1 MEPIMILLAVIAIVV
16 VYAISIFNG
25 LKTKGVQVEQS
36 LSTIEAYLEERF
48 DLLTKLVSSV
58 NEESKREIELQTELA
73 KARSGIKNGFSGMQE
88 ADAIMSRIQVQVE
101 AYPETK
107 FNEGFRQLQRSIV
120 AIEDKLSAARRA
132 YNAQVSAYNQM
143 LVTFPTNIF
152 ASAMNFTEKE
162 FFKASE
168 QKREDVNMSDLFSK

>member
-1 MEPIMILLAVIAIVV
+1 MDKTMIILAVVAFTGFYFVG
-16 VYAISIFNG
+16 IFNG
-25 LKTKGVQVEQS
+25 LKTKGVKVEQS
-36 LSTIEAYLEERF
+36 LSTIETYLEERF

-73 KARSGIKNGFSGMQE
+73 KARSGIKGGFEGMQE

-120 AIEDKLSAARRA
+120 TIEDKLSAARRA
-132 YNAQVSAYNQM
+132 YNAQVSSYNQS
-143 LVTFPTNIF
+143 LVTFPTTIF
-152 ASAMNFTEKE
+152 ASAMGFSAKE
-162 FFKASE
+162 FFQVTE
-168 QKREDVNMSDLFSK
+168 HKREDVNMNDLFSK